1 LEQLSKLVASNIQ
14 VKAIIDWLKQRE
26 RNPRGGKTTVMA
38 LSRSLKSPE
47 SNIAEGLKALAD
59 IGFGTYR
66 PNRSLKDAFIVWK
79 GNPVEIPDLLAEYE
93 LSHSGIPIRDES
105 NRADFSEMSVEL
117 ETHDFPVRPGVK
129 LPIQIRLDMSDE
141 EIKRM
146 GEYLINTVAPSH
158 SPST

>member
-38 LSRSLKSPE
+38 LSRSLRSPE
-47 SNIAEGLKALAD
+47 SNIAEGLEALD
-59 IGFGTYR
+59 RIGFGTYR
-66 PNRSLKDAFIVWK
+66 PNRSLKDAFVVWK
-79 GNPVEIPDLLAEYE
+79 GNPVEIPDLLAQYE
-93 LSHSGIPIRDES
+93 QSHSDTLIVDKVNHTEI
-105 NRADFSEMSVEL
+105 SEKSAEL
-117 ETHDFPVRPGVK
+117 RTYDFPFRDVS
-129 LPIQIRLDMSDE
+129 LPIQIPLDMSSE

-146 GEYLINTVAPSH
+146 GNYLIDTVAPCH